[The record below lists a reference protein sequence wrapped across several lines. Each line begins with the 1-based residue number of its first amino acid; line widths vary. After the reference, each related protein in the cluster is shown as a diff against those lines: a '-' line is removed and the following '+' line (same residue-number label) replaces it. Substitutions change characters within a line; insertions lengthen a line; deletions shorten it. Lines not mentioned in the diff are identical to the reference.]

1 MAIKLANSI
10 EYVLDNRR
18 TGKQVFEIDSLIS
31 EKKPEWVVLRAYG
44 YNIFKAVYAYNALRD
59 KLSCMDVVLGRSKFN
74 GKEQS
79 EITIIAKVK
88 NI

>member
-10 EYVLDNRR
+10 EYILDNRK
-18 TGKQVFEIDSLIS
+18 TGRQVFEIDSLIS
-31 EKKPEWVVLRAYG
+31 EKRPKWVVLRAYG

-74 GKEQS
+74 GKELS